1 MKNYNKKASNGNKKA
16 IKEDKTI
23 EKHIERAIRVGL
35 DPLKYIDLTLL
46 EYITQEAKKK
56 KEKNR

>member
-1 MKNYNKKASNGNKKA
+1 M
-16 IKEDKTI
+16 KEDKTI